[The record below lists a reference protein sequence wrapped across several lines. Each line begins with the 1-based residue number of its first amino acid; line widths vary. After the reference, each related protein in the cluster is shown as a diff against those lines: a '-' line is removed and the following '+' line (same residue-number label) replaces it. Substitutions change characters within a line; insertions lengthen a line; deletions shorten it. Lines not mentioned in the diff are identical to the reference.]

1 VTILAA
7 PEINPLGHGKGERAK
22 TVNLFPIYNLRATSD
37 HTEKNLPE
45 GQRLSTRRQGLD
57 AAPPSR

>member
-7 PEINPLGHGKGERAK
+7 PEINPLSHGKGERAK

-45 GQRLSTRRQGLD
+45 G
-57 AAPPSR
+57 